1 MLKIGLTGGLGSGKT
16 TVAHIFEVLGIPVYY
31 ADAAS
36 KRLMNNDA
44 KIKVAVKKVFGD
56 SVYNNEILNTKTLAE
71 IVFNDEKK
79 LELLNAIVHPAT
91 INDAAKW
98 MQLQNA
104 SYAIKEAAL
113 IFESNSQ
120 TALDFVI
127 GVKAPEKLRIE
138 RAMQRDNTSKES
150 VLARMKKQMNEEKKL
165 KLCDY
170 IIENDEKQM
179 LIPQVIALHEKLLL
193 HSKSKL
199 L

>member
-16 TVAHIFEVLGIPVYY
+16 TAAQIFQVLGIPVYY
-31 ADAAS
+31 ADTAS
-36 KRLMNNDA
+36 KRLMNEDV
-44 KIKVAVKKVFGD
+44 KIKAAVKNAFGD
-56 SVYNNEILNTKTLAE
+56 GVYNNGILNTKMLGD

-98 MQLQNA
+98 MQLQNTP
-104 SYAIKEAAL
+104 YAIKEAAL

-138 RAMQRDNTSKES
+138 RAMIRDNTSRET
-150 VLARMKKQMNEEKKL
+150 VLARMQKQMNEEEKL
-165 KLCDY
+165 SLCDF
-170 IIENDEKQM
+170 IIENDEKQL

-193 HSKSKL
+193 LNKNKT
-199 L
+199 